1 MIKIRKGIFETNSSS
16 MHSFV
21 LNKKGKNSVNTSDF
35 APYIKDN
42 ILTIEMNREFGWG
55 PDKITDQY
63 ERAGYVAVDAKY
75 DDDKLERLAKLLKE
89 KLYVEEVEFI
99 GSKDEDGNFDDC
111 FIDHQ
116 SQGMS
121 GCVNSLEDFIFG
133 DGTLYIDN
141 DNGCNYEDEY
151 EEIEKN
157 PDLERFY

>member
-21 LNKKGKNSVNTSDF
+21 LNKKGKNSVNMSDF
-35 APYIKDN
+35 APYIKDG

-63 ERAGYVAVDAKY
+63 ERACYAAVDAKY
-75 DDDKLERLAKLLKE
+75 DDDRLERLARLLKKE
-89 KLYVEEVEFI
+89 LDLKDVEFT
-99 GSKDEDGNFDDC
+99 GTKDEDGNFEDC

-116 SQGMS
+116 SQGMLD
-121 GCVNSLEDFIFG
+121 GVNLEDFIFG

-141 DNGCNYEDEY
+141 NNGCNYEDEY
-151 EEIEKN
+151 EKIEKN